1 MGPTVREGVGLVNM
15 EEWVVEEHQS
25 YDHSDEWS
33 LSDLSV
39 GVLEDMLI
47 DLMVVK
53 YPGIEQADIDRL
65 LAALRGSDLGLV
77 SDIEADVAEKSSLW
91 MRAMLDID
99 D

>member
-1 MGPTVREGVGLVNM
+1 MGSTVKESVGLVDM

-25 YDHSDEWS
+25 YDQSDEWS
-33 LSDLSV
+33 LGDLSV

-47 DLMVVK
+47 DLMIVK

-91 MRAMLDID
+91 MRAILDID